1 MLKIILLS
9 SINPEQ
15 KTGYYNAV
23 NDRVKFLKKE
33 KGIKIWSYSIYK
45 STSLI
50 RFSIKK
56 NENHIFIEYPKIF
69 PSHGLFSF
77 ITLLFIR
84 CIILF
89 LWVMLRPDMIHVHWG
104 YPLAYAAVIIKR
116 LTKKTKIIVTFHGS
130 DVHTHPSR
138 SKEIFVKTCNLCKR
152 VDHVTAVSENLLLQL
167 RNKFSVPETKSSI
180 TYNGVNLDETN
191 CSISLRKGL
200 TFSFFGNLNFTK
212 GADRIIPLY
221 EALSEIIEESFTFYI
236 GGDGPYY
243 EEIKQYIIVN
253 GISNIKLLGYMPR
266 SDVKQIMG
274 ISNCVFVLSRNEGLG
289 ISAIEALAYSQ
300 LCIAPDIG
308 GLSEV
313 FRENPELLIKE
324 NFNPLDYATKFIR
337 CHKDKFKVNRTYIFK
352 NFSMENII
360 QKEIALYNEIMK

>member
-1 MLKIILLS
+1 MLKVILLS

-23 NDRVKFLKKE
+23 NDRVKSLKKE

-56 NENHIFIEYPKIF
+56 NENHFFIEYPKAF

-77 ITLLFIR
+77 ITLWFIR
-84 CIILF
+84 CVILF
-89 LWVMLRPDMIHVHWG
+89 LWVIIRPNMIHVHWG

-116 LTKKTKIIVTFHGS
+116 LTKKTKVIVTFHGS
-130 DVHTHPSR
+130 DVHTHPAR

-152 VDHVTAVSENLLLQL
+152 VDHVTAVSENLLLQV
-167 RNKFSVPETKSSI
+167 RNKFSVSESKSSI

-191 CSISLRKGL
+191 CSFSSSNGL
-200 TFSFFGNLNFTK
+200 TFSFFGNLNMTK

-221 EALSEIIEESFTFYI
+221 NALSGLIEENFTFYV
-236 GGDGPYY
+236 GGEGPCYK
-243 EEIKQYIIVN
+243 EIKQYIIVN
-253 GISNIKLLGYMPR
+253 GISNIKLLGFMPR
-266 SDVKQIMG
+266 ADVKRIMRK
-274 ISNCVFVLSRNEGLG
+274 SNCVFILSRNEGLG

-313 FRENPELLIKE
+313 FKENPELLIK
-324 NFNPLDYATKFIR
+324 NDFNPSDYANKFIS
-337 CHKDKFKVNRTYIFK
+337 CHKDKFRVN
-352 NFSMENII
+352 
-360 QKEIALYNEIMK
+360 